1 MGGKNLMLKK
11 YKKDIA
17 GWMIMLPALL
27 LFTFFIWEPLLASV
41 VMSFFSAK
49 GIRLEKFVGFQNYI
63 EVLQHPDFKAA
74 FSNTFVYTFW
84 SLVIGFLVPIFLA
97 IIINEII
104 HLKGFFRISVYLPNV
119 IPGLAVAI
127 MWTFIYRAGKT
138 GLLNIILGNLGV
150 PPQAWLTK
158 AHLVIPLIVIF
169 MTWRSAGATTLI
181 YLAGLQGI
189 DPELYEAAAIDG
201 AGLWAR
207 LRYITV
213 PQIYNLARTLLIL
226 QIISVFQVLYEP
238 LILTN
243 GGPNN
248 ASTSLMLL
256 VYKYAFEK
264 FDYSKAAAVSVII
277 AIILILLTALYNKL
291 VKENEM

>member
-1 MGGKNLMLKK
+1 MHNK
-11 YKKDIA
+11 YRKDIA
-17 GWMIMLPALL
+17 GWLVMIPSII
-27 LFTFFIWEPLLASV
+27 LFTFFLWEPLIASV
-41 VMSFFSAK
+41 VMSFYSAK
-49 GIRLEKFVGFQNYI
+49 GIRFERFIGFQNYV

-74 FSNTFVYTFW
+74 FFNTFSYTFW
-84 SLVIGFLVPIFLA
+84 SLVIGFLVPIILA
-97 IIINEII
+97 IIIHEII
-104 HLKGFFRISVYLPNV
+104 HFKGFFRVSVYLPNV

-127 MWTFIYRAGKT
+127 MWLYIYRAGKS
-138 GLLNIILGNLGV
+138 GLLNIILENFGI

-158 AHLVIPLIVIF
+158 SHLVIPLIVLF

-189 DPELYEAAAIDG
+189 DPELYEAATIDG

-207 LRYITV
+207 LRYITI

-226 QIISVFQVLYEP
+226 QIIFVFQVLYEP
-238 LILTN
+238 LVLTN

-248 ASTSLMLL
+248 ASTTLMLL

-264 FDYSKAAAVSVII
+264 FDYPKAASISVMI
-277 AIILILLTALYNKL
+277 ALILIILTTIYNRII
-291 VKENEM
+291 KENEM